1 MRLFI
6 AVAADEEVKSAAA
19 EAVARLRRAGGNFR
33 WVDPRDMHT
42 TLRWFGATPEEKLP
56 EIQELMVRAAAR
68 IEPFEI
74 VYGGVG
80 AFDSFEE
87 ARVVWI
93 GLNEGL
99 APMERAAALVGR
111 DEPRPYAPH
120 LTLGRNRDDAAPP
133 EFVSALKAEPV
144 LNLRR
149 PVTKI
154 SLYASKPAPFGHA
167 YEILFEAEL
176 TGAAEP
182 R

>member
-6 AVAADEEVKSAAA
+6 AVAADDEIKSAAA
-19 EAVARLRRAGGNFR
+19 EAVARLRRAGGNIR

-42 TLRWFGATPEEKLP
+42 TLRYFGATAGEKLP
-56 EIQELMVRAAAR
+56 EIQDLMRRAAAATA
-68 IEPFEI
+68 PFEI
-74 VYGGVG
+74 AYGGVG
-80 AFDSFEE
+80 AFDSLEE

-93 GLNEGL
+93 GLSEGIL
-99 APMERAAALVGR
+99 PMERVAALVGR

-120 LTLGRNRDDAAPP
+120 LTLGRNRGAAASP
-133 EFVSALKAEPV
+133 EFVAALQAEPI

-149 PVTKI
+149 PVTKL

-176 TGAAEP
+176 TGAA
-182 R
+182 

>member
-6 AVAADEEVKSAAA
+6 AVAADEPVKAAAA
-19 EAVARLRRAGGNFR
+19 EAVARLRRADGNFR

-42 TLRWFGATPEEKLP
+42 TLRWFGLTPEEKLP
-56 EIQELMVRAAAR
+56 EIQELMTRAAAQTA
-68 IEPFEI
+68 PFEI

-93 GLNEGL
+93 GLAEGL
-99 APMERAAALVGR
+99 AAMERAAALLGR
-111 DEPRPYAPH
+111 DDPRPFSPH
-120 LTLGRNRDDAAPP
+120 LTLGRNRGAEATPG
-133 EFVSALKAEPV
+133 FVAALKAEPV

-176 TGAAEP
+176 AGS
-182 R
+182 